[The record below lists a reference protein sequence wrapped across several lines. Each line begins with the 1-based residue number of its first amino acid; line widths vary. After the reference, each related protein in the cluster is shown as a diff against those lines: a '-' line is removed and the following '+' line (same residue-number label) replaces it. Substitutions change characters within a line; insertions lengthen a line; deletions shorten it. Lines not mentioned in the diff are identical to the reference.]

1 MTLDLEHEMAR
12 SERALG
18 TKRYMQAW
26 AEFWFGL
33 LCMFGCIAFV
43 AWVVVAFGEWIR
55 D

>member
-1 MTLDLEHEMAR
+1 MKLDLEQELAR

-18 TKRYMQAW
+18 TRRYMQAW

-33 LCMFGCIAFV
+33 LCMFGCISFV
-43 AWVVVAFGEWIR
+43 AWAVATFWEWIR